1 MMNFFWR
8 KPTARLPSQE
18 DNVWLPKA
26 ALANGIRIIGASG
39 CGKTQLGAAI
49 LYNSFLQR
57 RPFLVFDPTQSLIKS
72 FLARVA
78 QHCTENYLS
87 AAQQDALYH
96 RIIYCDLSGRYGY
109 VVPFS
114 LFRSYGQEP
123 LSAVADRVINWV
135 SGNFAAS
142 HSAPVEGF
150 SSIVKTL
157 YPASIIAAALQPDVQ
172 VTELPTLLRDSK
184 NGDSK
189 NGNSIWKTRLSQVA
203 DLYPTEAV
211 EAVVYFEHEFN
222 KLDKALRERRLN
234 LLEVVLQPFRYSLPV
249 RATFGASSPGLDFEQ
264 IIEQGQMVLIDA
276 SGLAGEYKQ
285 QVLNWILLYTLP
297 PFLRARGSGHHKP
310 IGVMIDEIATFYMDS
325 PDAMAVFANRFGDM
339 VHVLRRQYGIHPL
352 CVIHQSLAQ
361 LHEQIAAHLAA
372 LGNQI
377 VGKPADYDSAVLLAE
392 QLFAY
397 ESYVKRWD
405 PVFMNSVEGPTVID
419 WRPQEFT
426 RQEVQ
431 HQQALTLQQLKKLHF
446 LTKLTRTEGG
456 GQGPLRDLDITS
468 LLGPWPNEAAIEQQ
482 CRQLAAASGV
492 PIAQALV
499 EINTRAAMAAKS
511 TEAATPKPPENA
523 TDSAGYKRS

>member
-1 MMNFFWR
+1 MMNFSWR
-8 KPTARLPSQE
+8 KPTARQPNPQE
-18 DNVWLPKA
+18 DNVWLSNA

-39 CGKTQLGAAI
+39 CGKTQLGASI
-49 LYNSFLQR
+49 LYSSFMQR
-57 RPFLVFDPTQSLIKS
+57 RPFLVFDPTKSLIKS
-72 FLARVA
+72 FLARVE
-78 QHCTENYLS
+78 QHCDEKRLS
-87 AAQQDALYH
+87 AAQQDALYD

-109 VVPFS
+109 VVPVS
-114 LFRSYGQEP
+114 LFCRYGQES
-123 LSAVADRVINWV
+123 LSAVADRVISWV

-157 YPASIIAAALQPDVQ
+157 YPASIIAAALQPDIQ
-172 VTELPTLLRDSK
+172 VTELPDLLRNSK
-184 NGDSK
+184 KTS
-189 NGNSIWKTRLSQVA
+189 SPWKQRLEEVGRKYSA
-203 DLYPTEAV
+203 EAAEAV
-211 EAVVYFEHEFN
+211 AYIEQEFN
-222 KLDKALRERRLN
+222 KLEAAVRERRLN

-249 RATFGASSPGLDFEQ
+249 RATFGASRPGLDFDQ

-276 SGLAGEYKQ
+276 SGLVGEYKQ

-297 PFLRARGSGHHKP
+297 PFLRARGSGRPKP

-325 PDAMAVFANRFGDM
+325 PESMTVFASRFGDM

-361 LHEQIAAHLAA
+361 LHEQIGAHLAA

-397 ESYVKRWD
+397 EAHVKRWD
-405 PVFMNSVEGPTVID
+405 PVYMNSIEGPTVID

-426 RQEVQ
+426 RQEVLP
-431 HQQALTLQQLKKLHF
+431 QQALMLQQLKKLHF

-456 GQGPLRDLDITS
+456 GQGPLCDLDITS
-468 LLGPWPNEAAIEQQ
+468 MLGPWPNEAAIEQR

-492 PIAQALV
+492 PIAQVLA
-499 EINTRAAMAAKS
+499 EINARTQISATPANP
-511 TEAATPKPPENA
+511 ATPKPSANA
-523 TDSAGYKRS
+523 TDSAGYVREP